1 MRKRGEKMQVNR
13 EKIEIAMAAKKYSI
27 VNLAELYGV
36 SHQRMRVILN
46 SQKVSTVTAGKLAD
60 ALGVPVTEIID

>member
-1 MRKRGEKMQVNR
+1 MKLNR
-13 EKIEIAMAAKKYSI
+13 NKIEIAMADKKYNI
-27 VNLAELYGV
+27 VKLAELYGI

-60 ALGVPVTEIID
+60 ALGVPVTEIIE

>member
-1 MRKRGEKMQVNR
+1 MKISR
-13 EKIEIAMAAKKYSI
+13 EKIDVVMAAKKYSI

-60 ALGVPVTEIID
+60 ALGVPVTEIIE